1 MALKDASREVRLQWF
16 ARAVIEASFEGLD
29 IECEYIQTLAKQAGL
44 VDEHAAS
51 AADIAA
57 RDAGSGPLADM
68 ENAECMSVGDT
79 WLTFSGDLKSESVRW
94 SELAS
99 H

>member
-1 MALKDASREVRLQWF
+1 M
-16 ARAVIEASFEGLD
+16 
-29 IECEYIQTLAKQAGL
+29 
-44 VDEHAAS
+44 DEHTAT
-51 AADIAA
+51 AADIEA
-57 RDAGSGPLADM
+57 RDKGAGPLADM

-79 WLTFSGDLKSESVRW
+79 WITFSADLKAESVRW